1 MKEFKSFSFA
11 IKGISVA
18 IRDESHYRFHLAAT
32 FYVFFFG
39 ILFHLTKFQWCILLL
54 NISTVITAEM
64 FNTAIENICDMHTKS
79 YNKNI
84 KIIKDISAGGV
95 LVSAIISS
103 ICGVFIF
110 FDIQKITLIADFY
123 IHTPLAIFELI
134 FTLIIS
140 ALFVAKPSCINHK
153 FDL

>member
-18 IRDESHYRFHLAAT
+18 IRDESHYRFHLTAT

-39 ILFHLTKFQWCILLL
+39 ILYHLTKLQWCILVL
-54 NISTVITAEM
+54 NISAVLTAEM
-64 FNTAIENICDMHTKS
+64 FNTAIENICDIYTKD

-95 LVSAIISS
+95 LVSAITSF

-110 FDIQKITLIADFY
+110 LDLQEITSIAEFY
-123 IHTPLAIFELI
+123 IHTPLALLELI
-134 FTLIIS
+134 FTIIIS
-140 ALFVAKPSCINHK
+140 TVFVAKPSCINHK